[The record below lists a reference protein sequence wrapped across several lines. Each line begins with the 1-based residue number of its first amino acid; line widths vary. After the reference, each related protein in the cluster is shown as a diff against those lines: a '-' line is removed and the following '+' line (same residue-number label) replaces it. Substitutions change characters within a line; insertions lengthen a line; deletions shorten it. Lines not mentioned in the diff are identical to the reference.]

1 MRKDICIVFILSL
14 AILTTTATA
23 APKEASGTVIGV
35 DCGDVF
41 DVLMIEEDPRTGS
54 GVVTV
59 KLADVILSE
68 IESAEGEGAKEFA
81 EAHLM
86 NRTVW
91 LDIDDLSVAGRDP
104 LGRLL
109 CVVYLEEPDG
119 RINLTH
125 PFNRLLVDA
134 GHAEAHD
141 FQEDEFDPAEW
152 WPAWV
157 VINEVEANPEGSDA
171 GNEWVELYN
180 DGRDDADV
188 SNWTLTTAG
197 GSVVLL
203 EAGTIV
209 PAGGFFVVTAGGYW
223 LQNSDELVILRDERG
238 VEVDRTPA
246 LDDQDDDLNSWSRYP
261 DGGDEWIRIEASP
274 GLPVPPIELSMG
286 TISDLAK
293 ESDNWLIWSDGP
305 PPSGLW
311 DVSDFLKS

>member
-1 MRKDICIVFILSL
+1 MRTDIYIVFILFL
-14 AILTTTATA
+14 ALLITTAA
-23 APKEASGTVIGV
+23 AEPKGASGTVIGV
-35 DCGDVF
+35 DSGDVF
-41 DVLMIEEDPRTGS
+41 DVLMVEEDPQTGS

-59 KLADVILSE
+59 KLANVILSE
-68 IESAEGEGAKEFA
+68 IESAEGKAAKEFT

-86 NRTVW
+86 NRTIW
-91 LDIDDLSVAGRDP
+91 LEIDDLSVAGRDP
-104 LGRLL
+104 QGRLI

-134 GHAEAHD
+134 GYAEAHD

-152 WPAWV
+152 RPAWV
-157 VINEVEANPEGSDA
+157 VINEVEANPEGGDA

-180 DGRDDADV
+180 DGWDDADV
-188 SNWTLTTAG
+188 GNWTLTTAS

-203 EAGTIV
+203 ESGTIV

-223 LQNSDELVILRDERG
+223 LRNSDELVILRDDRG

-246 LDDQDDDLNSWSRYP
+246 LNDQDDDVNSWSRYP

-274 GLPVPPIELSMG
+274 GLPVPPIELSLG

-293 ESDNWLIWSDGP
+293 ESDNWLLWSNA

-311 DVSDFLKS
+311 DVSDFLKC